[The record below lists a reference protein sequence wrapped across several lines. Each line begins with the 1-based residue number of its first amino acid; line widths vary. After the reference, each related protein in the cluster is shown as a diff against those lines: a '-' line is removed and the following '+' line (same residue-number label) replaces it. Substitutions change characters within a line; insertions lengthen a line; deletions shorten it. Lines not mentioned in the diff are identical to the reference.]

1 MKTKL
6 FVGNL
11 SKKTTE
17 EALNSLFAKAGT
29 VEAVELIT
37 VHEKTNPKR
46 FAFIDMKNKRE
57 AQKAIGLLDGS
68 NLDKRALRVK
78 IASPREA
85 RPAEGGWYKD
95 SPPANKFPSQRS
107 QRGKSA

>member
-17 EALNSLFAKAGT
+17 EDLNSLFAQAGT

-37 VHEKTNPKR
+37 VQEKTNPKC

-57 AQKAIGLLDGS
+57 AEKAIGLLDGS
-68 NLDKRALRVK
+68 DLNKRSLKVK

-85 RPAEGGWYKD
+85 RPAGGGWYND
-95 SPPANKFPSQRS
+95 TPPANKKPSQRS
-107 QRGKSA
+107 ARNKSV